1 MRGHRADKNALRGN
15 NDLCRLCKCCC
26 GRPTANGLSC
36 IAVLKS
42 GYTTVYT
49 LHMYQAHARL
59 ACPTEYIPS
68 NFLHCALLS
77 RPIDS
82 YYRLMNVEYVFSL
95 FIFTRSM
102 IFVCRAFV
110 KYIRERLESIKFRR
124 VFSRRGEK
132 EFDRLM
138 REIRKSLVA
147 NRKRFQ
153 DEIRACRYLL
163 WIVYFCLLSLSLS
176 TTFKGGILFSPKE
189 EEEEKEDANF

>member
-102 IFVCRAFV
+102 IFFLSS
-110 KYIRERLESIKFRR
+110 IREIYSRKIGIDQISSSFFSTRR
-124 VFSRRGEK
+124 RR
-132 EFDRLM
+132 
-138 REIRKSLVA
+138 IRSFNARNVSL
-147 NRKRFQ
+147 Q
-153 DEIRACRYLL
+153 
-163 WIVYFCLLSLSLS
+163 
-176 TTFKGGILFSPKE
+176 
-189 EEEEKEDANF
+189 